1 MRYPS
6 QDLHQSKNS
15 EMLKVEF
22 QVSVKKQASQKKNM
36 FLQQPFKTVTLF
48 CGKHGPAAC

>member
-15 EMLKVEF
+15 EMLKAEF
-22 QVSVKKQASQKKNM
+22 QVSVKKTSKPEKNT

-48 CGKHGPAAC
+48 CGEHGPAAY